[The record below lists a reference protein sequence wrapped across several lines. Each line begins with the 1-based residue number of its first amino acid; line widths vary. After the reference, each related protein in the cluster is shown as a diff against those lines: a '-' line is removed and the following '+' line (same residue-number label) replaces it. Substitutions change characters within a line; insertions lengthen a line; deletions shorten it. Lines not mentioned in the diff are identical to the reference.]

1 MFVHMFG
8 VDTIGIRA
16 AKLGGKQINLR
27 AIVHTKSVVCS
38 SNEIEAN
45 LQAGPETIIRP
56 VNFYFYDESEPSLVI
71 IWRIG
76 LSCLNLNLKL
86 MYRPPKSNRLSG
98 RICTLS
104 VIQNFL
110 EATQFLQGLPPVSS
124 CPRSDLSQRLSF
136 RHP

>member
-1 MFVHMFG
+1 MFIKRNRGQPTGWPRNNYSPGQF
-8 VDTIGIRA
+8 
-16 AKLGGKQINLR
+16 LFLR
-27 AIVHTKSVVCS
+27 RVRTVTRH
-38 SNEIEAN
+38 
-45 LQAGPETIIRP
+45 LRP